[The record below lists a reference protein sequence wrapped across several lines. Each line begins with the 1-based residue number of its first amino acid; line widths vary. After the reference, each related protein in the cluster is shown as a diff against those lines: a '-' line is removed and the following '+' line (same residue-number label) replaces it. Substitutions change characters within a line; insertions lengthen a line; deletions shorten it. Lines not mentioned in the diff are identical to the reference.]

1 MSEECE
7 RGFVYPAA
15 HFSVEL
21 ASVSHPGHALLK
33 PRTSA
38 LD

>member
-1 MSEECE
+1 MSEGYE

-15 HFSVEL
+15 HASVEL
-21 ASVSHPGHALLK
+21 ASVSHPGLALLK
-33 PRTSA
+33 PTTSA